1 MSPVI
6 EVWDLDLVDGPEPM
20 YSLGTLPVKTK
31 KLKKEKKK
39 KKKKKKQEV
48 FVLIRKSCTVP
59 IVTVHNQ
66 CTLRLQLLTGVNFSE
81 I

>member
-1 MSPVI
+1 MLFPLGNLVAIGTMSPVI

-39 KKKKKKQEV
+39 KKKKKKEEV
-48 FVLIRKSCTVP
+48 FVQI
-59 IVTVHNQ
+59 
-66 CTLRLQLLTGVNFSE
+66 
-81 I
+81 